1 MPSSLPGL
9 REHRLHLEISP
20 RLFRVIRACSRWGL
34 QSTCFIAFPE
44 LHQEFVTHQPRTRQP
59 GSRVEPHRFGTGK
72 HECEMEAKF
81 PWFPCQ
87 ECQLHSE
94 TNCVPL
100 QRNCFVSFTSSHKTT
115 WWAWQLLLAHYG
127 PDSSAWGL
135 FHQQLLEQSSSCLGK
150 AWALGVE
157 HCHVSYPHRASGLGA
172 ARGEWRQQTNEPAHS
187 WLAQRTFWLYLCF
200 QLLKIRWEGS
210 VSHIALSPGKQS
222 LAPILE
228 FCIHC
233 RNGSFPIRM
242 EYIFNP
248 LYVFGDFSSLKH

>member
-81 PWFPCQ
+81 TWFPCQ

-115 WWAWQLLLAHYG
+115 WWAWQLLLANYG

-135 FHQQLLEQSSSCLGK
+135 FHQQVLEQSSSCLGK

-157 HCHVSYPHRASGLGA
+157 HCHVSYPHRSSGLGA
-172 ARGEWRQQTNEPAHS
+172 ARGEWRQQRNETC
-187 WLAQRTFWLYLCF
+187 AQLIGPKNILVVPLFPVVEDTLR
-200 QLLKIRWEGS
+200 GVS
-210 VSHIALSPGKQS
+210 VPHRSLSRETVTSSHFG
-222 LAPILE
+222 IL
-228 FCIHC
+228 H
-233 RNGSFPIRM
+233 
-242 EYIFNP
+242 P
-248 LYVFGDFSSLKH
+248 L